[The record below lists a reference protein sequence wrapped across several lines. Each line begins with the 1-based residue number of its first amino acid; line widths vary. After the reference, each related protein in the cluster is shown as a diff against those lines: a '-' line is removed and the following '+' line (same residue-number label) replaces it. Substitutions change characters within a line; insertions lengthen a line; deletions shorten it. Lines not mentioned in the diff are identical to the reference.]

1 MLLLATSAVSAQ
13 VSDPARGDA
22 PLSVSVDCPG
32 YVPGCDVD
40 FFQTEVAFA
49 RFVRDPAG
57 ADVAVLI
64 TQQETGGG
72 GRRYDLFFRGRRG
85 GASGRLDTLTVQTEP
100 GATDDAQRRALLG
113 RLALGVAGF
122 AARTGLADQLSVA
135 YAAPTSA
142 EAAAPAS
149 DPWNNWVFRISGQG
163 YFNGQQRT
171 SSSNVNGSF
180 SASRV
185 TERWKVSV
193 RPNGS
198 FNRGT
203 FELSDGT
210 TFVNENASYGV
221 FGLVVRSLSSHAS
234 AAIKVGARRSTF
246 QNYDGRLTAG
256 PAVEYNV
263 FPYTESTRR
272 QLRLSAGVEG
282 EAVAYA
288 DTTLFGKTSEL
299 NLRQEYGV
307 AAVFAQ
313 PWGSTNIG
321 VEASHI
327 LTRPDKYQIGLNGQ
341 VDLRI
346 ARGLNLNVFGNA
358 SLIRDQINIRGAG
371 ATNEEV
377 LTAQRELATGYQYF
391 MGVGL
396 SYTFG
401 SIFNPVVNARFG
413 N

>member
-13 VSDPARGDA
+13 DA

-32 YVPGCDVD
+32 SVPGCDVD

-64 TQQETGGG
+64 TTQATGGG
-72 GRRYDLFFRGRRG
+72 GQRYDLFFRGRRG
-85 GASGRLDTLTVQTEP
+85 AASGRVDTLTVQTEP

-122 AARTGLADQLSVA
+122 AARTSLADQLSVA
-135 YAAPTSA
+135 YAAP
-142 EAAAPAS
+142 AAAAATAPAR
-149 DPWNNWVFRISGQG
+149 DPWNNWVFRVSGQG
-163 YFNGQQRT
+163 SFNGEQRT
-171 SSSNVNGSF
+171 SSANTFGSF

-185 TERWKVSV
+185 TDRWKVSI

-198 FNRGT
+198 YNRRT
-203 FELSDGT
+203 FELRDGST
-210 TFVNENASYGV
+210 VVNENTSYGA
-221 FGLVVRSLSSHAS
+221 FGRVVRALSPHWS
-234 AAIKVGARRSTF
+234 AAMKAGVRRSTF
-246 QNYDGRLTAG
+246 QNYEGRFGGG

-272 QLRLSAGVEG
+272 QLRLSAELEG
-282 EAVAYA
+282 EGVAYV
-288 DTTLFGKTSEL
+288 DTTIFGKTSES

-313 PWGSTNIG
+313 PWGSTDIG
-321 VEASHI
+321 LEASHI
-327 LTRPDKYQIGLNGQ
+327 LTRPDKYRFELNGQ
-341 VDLRI
+341 VDFRI
-346 ARGLNLNVFGNA
+346 TRGLNVNVFGNA
-358 SLIRDQINIRGAG
+358 SLIRDQINLPRVG
-371 ATNEEV
+371 ATDEEV

>member
-1 MLLLATSAVSAQ
+1 MGLALLLLLAAAAPAARAQ
-13 VSDPARGDA
+13 DA
-22 PLSVSVDCPG
+22 PLAVSVDCPG

-40 FFQTEVAFA
+40 FFQTEVPFA

-72 GRRYDLFFRGRRG
+72 GRRYDLFLRGRRG
-85 GASGRLDTLTVQTEP
+85 AAGRTDTLTVQTEP
-100 GATDDAQRRALLG
+100 GATDDALRRALLG

-122 AARTGLADQLSVA
+122 AARTGLADRLSVA
-135 YAAPTSA
+135 YAAPAAA
-142 EAAAPAS
+142 EAAAPAR
-149 DPWNNWVFRISGQG
+149 DPWNNWVFQIRGQG

-171 SSSNVNGSF
+171 SSASTFGSL

-185 TERWKVSV
+185 TDRWKLSV

-198 FNRGT
+198 YNRSA
-203 FELSDGT
+203 FDLNDST
-210 TFVNENASYGV
+210 TFVSAQTSVGV
-221 FGLVVRSLSSHAS
+221 FGQIVRALSAHWS
-234 AAIKVGARRSTF
+234 AAVQANARRSTF
-246 QNYDGRLTAG
+246 QNYAARVTAG

-272 QLRLSAGVEG
+272 QLRLSAGLEG
-282 EAVAYA
+282 EAVAYV
-288 DTTLFGKTSEL
+288 DTTLFGKTSET
-299 NLRQEYGV
+299 NLRQIYGA

-313 PWGSTNIG
+313 PWGSANVG
-321 VEASHI
+321 LEASHI
-327 LTRPDKYQIGLNGQ
+327 LTRPDKYQLGLNGNL
-341 VDLRI
+341 DIRI
-346 ARGLNLNVFGNA
+346 VRGLTANVFGNV
-358 SLIRDQINIRGAG
+358 SLIRDQINLPAAG
-371 ATNEEV
+371 ATDEEV
-377 LTAQRELATGYQYF
+377 LTQQRELATGYQYF
-391 MGVGL
+391 MGLGL